1 MTTRL
6 LTPYI
11 ATMTEMREPHKVL
24 ERSGGKPVAVL
35 RNSQLVGYFVPAEAT
50 LQEAPRYA
58 TMDEVMR
65 YIEESREQT
74 QPVLDYLRD
83 K

>member
-1 MTTRL
+1 MARI
-6 LTPYI
+6 LTKHI

-24 ERSGGKPVAVL
+24 AEAGDNPVAIIK
-35 RNSQLVGYFVPAEAT
+35 NSRCVGYFVPAQIVNTDE
-50 LQEAPRYA
+50 PVYA
-58 TMDEVMR
+58 TKEEVLEALMR
-65 YIEESREQT
+65 TRACA